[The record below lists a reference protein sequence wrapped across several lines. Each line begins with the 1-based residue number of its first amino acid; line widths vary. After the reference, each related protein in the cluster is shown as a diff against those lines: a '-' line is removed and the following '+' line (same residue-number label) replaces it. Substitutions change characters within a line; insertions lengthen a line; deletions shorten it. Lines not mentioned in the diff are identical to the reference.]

1 VVGLARSG
9 SESARGWTPVC
20 DCRRRPGDAGKGYV
34 SPLGCALR
42 RHGSG
47 LVRQLNPD
55 RLLEDVGLGDTV
67 PLWHWIGDGAT
78 TFQLLIAP

>member
-1 VVGLARSG
+1 
-9 SESARGWTPVC
+9 
-20 DCRRRPGDAGKGYV
+20 
-34 SPLGCALR
+34 LR